1 MGMKYLIYIVVAL
14 LSVSFLTACVQ
25 EETAENNQNSDI
37 VTLNVSVSGVS
48 ARTRAAVEPEGEES
62 NISGLYILFYKTD
75 ANDEDTTAFFYHET
89 GITETRWEKNFL
101 LSSMK
106 LDKGTSYNVYALA
119 NLPSTVSA
127 PTSNTKKK
135 DLLAL
140 EESIETNQVRKLDGS
155 DISFSSKTS
164 GTPFSISNG
173 TNTYNIDLTRTVA
186 RLDIS
191 IDTTDVSDWMIESVN
206 IINEQLTTHY
216 FKKNAANTADP
227 ARIGRAN
234 RRPNADGKSQWRY
247 YLYEN
252 PKDLGQVSLKI
263 NLKSQANPSNT
274 RKYTAIVHKKGEGEI
289 LRNTI
294 YQSTIKLTEHVDPV
308 VIEAT
313 PVAWSDTVEV
323 RVEIPSVYLDFPTNN
338 FLLSDRG
345 AAVYNFKSDA
355 DSVYIKVD
363 MPNLV
368 IQSMLGKSEG
378 YILPKVDSK
387 NVYELNMLMPSYT
400 TSLETGQITFKA
412 GNLTKVITVEK
423 PVSSASFRY
432 SVSPCDSWTP
442 DNIRIYDWQTESD
455 AQFNIE
461 LKGVVGQEAW
471 FGFAIISQTK
481 HATGETYYIHD
492 GYYTRDNMLVPH
504 TFVADTTFVFDV
516 KDLMPKSLQ
525 PKGYTFTYKMIC
537 GSSDSRY
544 GPILKEFIFAV
555 KRDN

>member
-1 MGMKYLIYIVVAL
+1 
-14 LSVSFLTACVQ
+14 
-25 EETAENNQNSDI
+25 
-37 VTLNVSVSGVS
+37 
-48 ARTRAAVEPEGEES
+48 
-62 NISGLYILFYKTD
+62 
-75 ANDEDTTAFFYHET
+75 
-89 GITETRWEKNFL
+89 
-101 LSSMK
+101 MK
-106 LDKGTSYNVYALA
+106 LEKGASYNVYALA
-119 NLPSTVSA
+119 NLPADTLTGS
-127 PTSNTKKK
+127 TKKG

-140 EESIETNQVRKLDGS
+140 TESIGIDQVRDWEGS
-155 DISFSSKTS
+155 DISFSSITS
-164 GTPFSISNG
+164 ETPFSISNG
-173 TNTYNIDLTRTVA
+173 INTYNIDLTRTVA

-263 NLKSQANPSNT
+263 NLKSQANPLNT

-294 YQSTIKLTEHVDPV
+294 YQSTIRLTEHVDPV

-313 PVAWSDTVEV
+313 PVAWSDTVGV

-387 NVYELNMLMPSYT
+387 NVYELNMLMSSYT
-400 TSLETGQITFKA
+400 TSQETGKITFKA
-412 GNLTKVITVEK
+412 GNLTKEMKVEK

-442 DNIRIYDWQTESD
+442 DNIRIYDWQTEND

-471 FGFAIISQTK
+471 FGFTIISQTK
-481 HATGETYYIHD
+481 HATGETFYLPD
-492 GYYTRDNMLVPH
+492 GSYTRDNMLVRQ
-504 TFVADTTFVFDV
+504 TFAADTAFVFDV
-516 KDLMPKSLQ
+516 KDLMAKSFQ

-537 GSSDSRY
+537 GSSNYSL
-544 GPILKEFIFAV
+544 GPTLKEFIFAV

>member
-1 MGMKYLIYIVVAL
+1 MGMKYLIYIITTL
-14 LSVSFLTACVQ
+14 LPSFFLAACVQ
-25 EETAENNQNSDI
+25 EEVAEDIQNPEM

-48 ARTRAAVEPEGEES
+48 ARTRATVESEGKES
-62 NISGLYILFYKTD
+62 TISNLSLFFYKTD
-75 ANDEDTTAFFYHET
+75 ATDADTAAFFYHET

-101 LSSMK
+101 FSSMK
-106 LDKGTSYNVYALA
+106 LEKGASYNVYALA
-119 NLPSTVSA
+119 NLPADTLTGS
-127 PTSNTKKK
+127 TKKG

-140 EESIETNQVRKLDGS
+140 TESIGIDQVRDWEGS
-155 DISFSSKTS
+155 DISFSSITS
-164 GTPFSISNG
+164 ETPFSISNG
-173 TNTYNIDLTRTVA
+173 INTYNIDLTRTVA

-263 NLKSQANPSNT
+263 NLKSQANPLNT

-294 YQSTIKLTEHVDPV
+294 YQSTIRLTEHVDPV

-313 PVAWSDTVEV
+313 PVAWSDTVGV

-387 NVYELNMLMPSYT
+387 NVYELNMLMSSYT
-400 TSLETGQITFKA
+400 TSQETGKITFKA
-412 GNLTKVITVEK
+412 GNLTKEMKVEK

-442 DNIRIYDWQTESD
+442 DNIRIYDWQTEND

-471 FGFAIISQTK
+471 FGFTIISQTK
-481 HATGETYYIHD
+481 HATGETFYLPD
-492 GYYTRDNMLVPH
+492 GSYTRDNMLVRQ
-504 TFVADTTFVFDV
+504 TFAADTAFVFDV
-516 KDLMPKSLQ
+516 KDLMAKSFQ

-537 GSSDSRY
+537 GSSNYSL
-544 GPILKEFIFAV
+544 GPTLKEFIFAV

>member
-1 MGMKYLIYIVVAL
+1 MKYLIYIITTL
-14 LSVSFLTACVQ
+14 LPSFFLAACVQ
-25 EETAENNQNSDI
+25 EEVAEDIQNPEM

-48 ARTRAAVEPEGEES
+48 ARTRATVESEGKES
-62 NISGLYILFYKTD
+62 TISNLSLFFYKTD
-75 ANDEDTTAFFYHET
+75 ATDADTAAFFYHET

-101 LSSMK
+101 FSSMK
-106 LDKGTSYNVYALA
+106 LEKGASYNVYALA
-119 NLPSTVSA
+119 NLPADTLTGS
-127 PTSNTKKK
+127 TKKG

-140 EESIETNQVRKLDGS
+140 TESIGIDQVRDWEGS
-155 DISFSSKTS
+155 DISFSSITS
-164 GTPFSISNG
+164 ETPFSISNG
-173 TNTYNIDLTRTVA
+173 INTYNIDLTRTVA

-263 NLKSQANPSNT
+263 NLKSQANPLNT

-294 YQSTIKLTEHVDPV
+294 YQSTIKLTEHADPV

-313 PVAWSDTVEV
+313 PVAWSDTVSV
-323 RVEIPSVYLDFPTNN
+323 NVNIPSVYLDFPTNN

-387 NVYELNMLMPSYT
+387 NVYELNMLMSSYT
-400 TSLETGQITFKA
+400 TSQETGKITFKA
-412 GNLTKVITVEK
+412 GNLTKEMKVEK

-442 DNIRIYDWQTESD
+442 DNIRIYDWQTEND

-471 FGFAIISQTK
+471 FGFTIISQTK
-481 HATGETYYIHD
+481 HATGETFYLPD
-492 GYYTRDNMLVPH
+492 GSYTRDNMLVRQ
-504 TFVADTTFVFDV
+504 TFAADTAFVFDV
-516 KDLMPKSLQ
+516 KDLMAKSFQ

-537 GSSDSRY
+537 GSSNYRL
-544 GPILKEFIFAV
+544 GPTLKEFIFAV

>member
-1 MGMKYLIYIVVAL
+1 MKHYMYIITAL
-14 LSVSFLTACVQ
+14 LPIFLFVACVQ
-25 EETAENNQNSDI
+25 EEIPENNQNSDMI
-37 VTLNVSVSGVS
+37 TLNVAVSGTS
-48 ARTRAAVEPEGEES
+48 ATTRAIVPEGKES
-62 NISGLYILFYKTD
+62 NISNLYILFYK
-75 ANDEDTTAFFYHET
+75 AGGGDEAKPDYFCSAT
-89 GITETRWEKNFL
+89 GIEGLVWTKSFL
-101 LSSMK
+101 LSSTK
-106 LDKGTSYNVYALA
+106 LEKGESYKAYTLA
-119 NLPSTVSA
+119 NLPSTVVP
-127 PTSNTKKK
+127 PTGETTKG
-135 DLLAL
+135 DLLAMK
-140 EESIETNQVRKLDGS
+140 ESISTDQARKRDGS
-155 DISFSSKTS
+155 DISFSSYKDT
-164 GTPFSISNG
+164 TFSISATEANEYKV
-173 TNTYNIDLTRTVA
+173 NLTRTVA
-186 RLDIS
+186 RLDMS
-191 IDTTDVSDWMIESVN
+191 IDTTGISADWAIESVN
-206 IINEQLTTHY
+206 LINEQLSTNYYQKNTTTIT
-216 FKKNAANTADP
+216 NDA
-227 ARIGRAN
+227 ARIGQAN
-234 RRPNADGKSQWRY
+234 RLLNQDGKSEWRY
-247 YLYEN
+247 YLYET
-252 PKDLGQVSLKI
+252 PKNVEPKVLLKI
-263 NLKSQANPSNT
+263 NLKSKTGAST
-274 RKYTAIVHKKGEGEI
+274 RSYTAVVNKKGGGEI
-289 LRNTI
+289 VRNYI
-294 YQSTIKLTEHVDPV
+294 YKSTILLTEEPPEPV
-308 VIEAT
+308 IIEAT
-313 PVAWSDTVEV
+313 PLAWSDTIGVNV
-323 RVEIPSVYLDFPTNN
+323 NIPSVYLDFPTNN

-387 NVYELNMLMPSYT
+387 NVYELNMLMSSYT
-400 TSLETGQITFKA
+400 TSQETGKITFKA
-412 GNLTKVITVEK
+412 GNLTKEMKVEK
-423 PVSSASFRY
+423 PASSASFRY

-481 HATGETYYIHD
+481 HATGETYYIPD

-537 GSSDSRY
+537 GPSDSRY

>member
-1 MGMKYLIYIVVAL
+1 MGMKYLIYIITTL
-14 LSVSFLTACVQ
+14 LPSFFLAACVQ
-25 EETAENNQNSDI
+25 EEVAEDIQNPEM

-48 ARTRAAVEPEGEES
+48 ARTRATVESEGKES
-62 NISGLYILFYKTD
+62 TISNLSLFFYKTD
-75 ANDEDTTAFFYHET
+75 ATDADTAAFFYHET

-101 LSSMK
+101 FSSMK
-106 LDKGTSYNVYALA
+106 LEKGASYNVYALA
-119 NLPSTVSA
+119 NLPADTLTGS
-127 PTSNTKKK
+127 TKKG

-140 EESIETNQVRKLDGS
+140 TESIGIDQVRDWEGS
-155 DISFSSKTS
+155 DISFSSITS
-164 GTPFSISNG
+164 ETPFSISNG
-173 TNTYNIDLTRTVA
+173 INTYNIDLTRTVA

-263 NLKSQANPSNT
+263 NLKSQANPLNT

-294 YQSTIKLTEHVDPV
+294 YQSTIKLTEHADPV

-313 PVAWSDTVEV
+313 PVAWSDTVSV
-323 RVEIPSVYLDFPTNN
+323 NVNIPSVYLDFPTNN

-387 NVYELNMLMPSYT
+387 NVYELNMLMSSYT
-400 TSLETGQITFKA
+400 TSQETGKITFKA
-412 GNLTKVITVEK
+412 GNLTKEMKVEK

-442 DNIRIYDWQTESD
+442 DNIRIYDWQTEND

-471 FGFAIISQTK
+471 FGFTIISQTK
-481 HATGETYYIHD
+481 HATGETFYLPD
-492 GYYTRDNMLVPH
+492 GSYTRDNMLVRQ
-504 TFVADTTFVFDV
+504 TFAADTAFVFDV
-516 KDLMPKSLQ
+516 KDLMAKSFQ

-537 GSSDSRY
+537 GSSNYRL
-544 GPILKEFIFAV
+544 GPTLKEFIFAV

>member
-1 MGMKYLIYIVVAL
+1 MGMKYLIYIITTL
-14 LSVSFLTACVQ
+14 LPPFFLAACVQ
-25 EETAENNQNSDI
+25 EEVAEDIQNPEM

-48 ARTRAAVEPEGEES
+48 ARTRATVESEGKES
-62 NISGLYILFYKTD
+62 TISNLSLFFYKTD
-75 ANDEDTTAFFYHET
+75 ATDADTAAFFYHET

-101 LSSMK
+101 FSSMK
-106 LDKGTSYNVYALA
+106 LEKGASYNVYALA
-119 NLPSTVSA
+119 NLPADTLTGS
-127 PTSNTKKK
+127 TKKG

-140 EESIETNQVRKLDGS
+140 TESIGIDQVRDWEGS
-155 DISFSSKTS
+155 DISFSSITS
-164 GTPFSISNG
+164 ETPFSISNG
-173 TNTYNIDLTRTVA
+173 INTYNIDLTRTVA

-191 IDTTDVSDWMIESVN
+191 IDTTDVSDWIIESVN

-216 FKKNAANTADP
+216 FKKNVANTADP

-263 NLKSQANPSNT
+263 NLKSQANPLNT

-294 YQSTIKLTEHVDPV
+294 YQSTIKLTEHADPV

-313 PVAWSDTVEV
+313 PVAWSDTVGV
-323 RVEIPSVYLDFPTNN
+323 NVNIPSVYLDFPTNN

-387 NVYELNMLMPSYT
+387 NVYELNMLMSSYT
-400 TSLETGQITFKA
+400 TSQETGKITFKA
-412 GNLTKVITVEK
+412 GNLTKEMKVEK

-442 DNIRIYDWQTESD
+442 DNIRIYDWQTEND

-471 FGFAIISQTK
+471 FGFTIISQTK
-481 HATGETYYIHD
+481 HATGETFYLPD
-492 GYYTRDNMLVPH
+492 GSYTRDNMLVRQ
-504 TFVADTTFVFDV
+504 TFAADTAFVFDV
-516 KDLMPKSLQ
+516 KDLMAKSFQ

-537 GSSDSRY
+537 GSSNYSL
-544 GPILKEFIFAV
+544 GPTLKEFIFAV

>member
-1 MGMKYLIYIVVAL
+1 MGMKYLIYIITTL
-14 LSVSFLTACVQ
+14 LPSFFLAACVQ
-25 EETAENNQNSDI
+25 EEVAEDIQNPEM

-48 ARTRAAVEPEGEES
+48 ARTRATVESEGKES
-62 NISGLYILFYKTD
+62 TISNLSLFFYKTD
-75 ANDEDTTAFFYHET
+75 ATDADTAAFFYHET
-89 GITETRWEKNFL
+89 GITEARWEKNFL

-216 FKKNAANTADP
+216 FKRNAANTTDP

-313 PVAWSDTVEV
+313 PVAWSDTIGV

-471 FGFAIISQTK
+471 FGFTIISQTK
-481 HATGETYYIHD
+481 HATGETFYLPD
-492 GYYTRDNMLVPH
+492 GSYTRDNMLVRQ
-504 TFVADTTFVFDV
+504 TFAADTAFVFDV
-516 KDLMPKSLQ
+516 KDLMAKSFQ

-537 GSSDSRY
+537 GSSNYRL
-544 GPILKEFIFAV
+544 GPTLKEFIFAV